1 MSVMIN
7 FWEKCC
13 MPVKK
18 VYRAY
23 RTEVILRR
31 DEKDHGLQI
40 PRLTSAQK
48 NEIDAL
54 YGKYG
59 FDLTDKY
66 YHWHHLLYA
75 VTGITSPYFIDGALR
90 DQIVERFNNV
100 EFANAWGDKSFCDIL
115 CREVKTPYAVLRN
128 LNGLFYDHN
137 FKLITYE
144 IASEIFDNEERV
156 IVKPSINSCSGHN
169 VRLYKNTSAEEV
181 FGVYRKDFLVQR
193 VIQQHPI
200 LAAFNLTSVNT
211 LRIMSWY
218 FDGEVYVFA
227 SILRVGKE
235 GSVADNLGAGG
246 LCLEIKE
253 DGTVKPGGYD
263 EYGRLVCN
271 WQTDIAEKEIITIP
285 AYNEVIDAIKKL
297 HPKFPY
303 FGIIAWD
310 FTVDIN
316 NAPVLIEYNL
326 KNPGIQTQFC
336 HGPFFGKMSER
347 ILEEARKKIA
357 LSAMI

>member
-1 MSVMIN
+1 MRLLKKN
-7 FWEKCC
+7 WNKCC
-13 MPVKK
+13 RLLKTGYYK
-18 VYRAY
+18 Y

-31 DEKDHGLQI
+31 DEKSYGLKI
-40 PRLTSAQK
+40 PRLTIEQK
-48 NEIDAL
+48 NEINAL
-54 YGKYG
+54 YSKYG
-59 FDLTDKY
+59 LDIIDKY
-66 YHWHHLLYA
+66 YHWHHLFYA
-75 VTGITSPYFIDGALR
+75 VTGLTSPYFIDGALR

-115 CREVKTPYAVLRN
+115 CREVKTPYVILRN
-128 LNGLFYDHN
+128 LNGLFYDHH
-137 FKLITYE
+137 FKLITYD

-156 IVKPSINSCSGHN
+156 IVKPSINSCGGHN
-169 VRLYKNTSAEEV
+169 VRLYKNTSAKEV
-181 FGVYRKDFLVQR
+181 FGIYRKDFLVQR
-193 VIQQHPI
+193 VIEQHPV

-211 LRIMSWY
+211 LRMMSWY
-218 FDGEVYVFA
+218 FDGEVYIFA
-227 SILRVGKE
+227 SVLRVGKE
-235 GSVADNLGAGG
+235 GAVADNLGAGG
-246 LCLEIKE
+246 ICLKVDE

-285 AYNEVIDAIKKL
+285 VYNEVIDAIKKL

-326 KNPGIQTQFC
+326 KNPGIQIQFC
-336 HGPFFGKMSER
+336 YGPFFGKMSER
-347 ILEEARKKIA
+347 ILEEAQKKNT